1 MACFCVLWHRLISTL
16 WHDLVLMLRQGMKST
31 VAVPESIPG
40 LVSKELLVMTFME
53 GEQITRLQVTVDVDL

>member
-1 MACFCVLWHRLISTL
+1 MLW
-16 WHDLVLMLRQGMKST
+16 QGMKSI

-53 GEQITRLQVTVDVDL
+53 GEQITRLQVTVHVDL